1 MKIFKRKFKKPTI
14 EQTAWV
20 VENIMTSLKDGYSYR
35 GLIYNL
41 MGYKPEAYVPLQLA
55 GLLDINN
62 INIDLANEILEQ
74 LNPIIEDLKQHNAY
88 NKNYYLIKSLEK
100 IKIKLG
106 GI

>member
-1 MKIFKRKFKKPTI
+1 MLFFKKKFKKPTI

-20 VENIMTSLKDGYSYR
+20 TENILKSLKDGYSYR

-41 MGYKPEAYVPLQLA
+41 MGYGPEAYVTLQLV

-62 INIDLANEILEQ
+62 ININLPDEIINELD
-74 LNPIIEDLKQHNAY
+74 PIIEDLKAHNGY
-88 NKNYYLIKSLEK
+88 NRNYYLIKQLEDLK
-100 IKIKLG
+100 SKVG